1 MFSKEFGANAR
12 ATISNKYHIQLKH
25 YALPRKF
32 RSSHRRC
39 SYKEG
44 LQGPAQM
51 CFLVDVAKFLKAPIL
66 KNISERLLLKI
77 STSVTNLPKGGNS

>member
-25 YALPRKF
+25 YVLPRKF

-51 CFLVDVAKFLKAPIL
+51 CFLEDVAKFLKAPIL

>member
-12 ATISNKYHIQLKH
+12 TTISNKYHIQLKH
-25 YALPRKF
+25 YVLPRKF

-66 KNISERLLLKI
+66 KNISEWLLLKI